1 MTLRSFYTRY
11 SWWAGILYCITVAV
25 FFLVH
30 NYSNSWLLFV
40 GNMLFGAVIFIA
52 VIRSNHRIHD
62 AGSLK
67 SLFMTGIKLSFFA
80 VLIATVITLLLVL
93 LNAILSNFAAPDS
106 PGQMGRDTQTDMI
119 FSLLSH
125 TLAGNAFMGVL
136 ATVLT
141 SVTVKRNQKT
151 EQGKTIY

>member
-1 MTLRSFYTRY
+1 
-11 SWWAGILYCITVAV
+11 
-25 FFLVH
+25 
-30 NYSNSWLLFV
+30 
-40 GNMLFGAVIFIA
+40 MLFGAVIFTG
-52 VIRSNHRIHD
+52 VIKGNHRIHD

-80 VLIATVITLLLVL
+80 LLIATIITLLMILMNAL
-93 LNAILSNFAAPDS
+93 LDNFSAPDS
-106 PGQMGRDTQTDMI
+106 PSQMGSDTQTDVI

-125 TLAGNAFMGVL
+125 TLAGNAFLGVL

-141 SVTVKRNQKT
+141 ASTVKRNQKT

>member
-11 SWWAGILYCITVAV
+11 SWLAGILYSLPVAA
-25 FFLVH
+25 FFLAR

-40 GNMLFGAVIFIA
+40 GNMLFGAVIFTA

-80 VLIATVITLLLVL
+80 LLIAIVITLLMIV
-93 LNAILSNFAAPDS
+93 LNAILANFATQDS
-106 PGQMGRDTQTDMI
+106 PGNMGSDTQTDMI

-136 ATVLT
+136 ASVLT